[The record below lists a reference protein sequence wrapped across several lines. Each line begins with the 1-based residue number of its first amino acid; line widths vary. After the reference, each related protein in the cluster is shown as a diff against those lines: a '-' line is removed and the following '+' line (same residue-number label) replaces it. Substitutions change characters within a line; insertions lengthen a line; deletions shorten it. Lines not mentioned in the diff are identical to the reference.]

1 VKITISYDTSSVD
14 DLLLNA
20 ELELD
25 KVMYDLDSPEW
36 YWTKSEWNKLK
47 IQKVALG
54 KRIDSY
60 LQILNSY
67 STIE

>member
-14 DLLLNA
+14 DLLLKA
-20 ELELD
+20 EMELD
-25 KVMYDLDSPEW
+25 NVKYDLDSPGW

-60 LQILNSY
+60 LQMLDSY

>member
-14 DLLLNA
+14 DLLLKA
-20 ELELD
+20 EMELY
-25 KVMYDLDSPEW
+25 KVLYDLDSPEW

-60 LQILNSY
+60 LQMLDSY

>member
-14 DLLLNA
+14 DLLLKA
-20 ELELD
+20 EMELD
-25 KVMYDLDSPEW
+25 KVIYDLDSPEW

-47 IQKVALG
+47 IQKVALC

-60 LQILNSY
+60 LQMLDSY

>member
-14 DLLLNA
+14 DLLLKA

-47 IQKVALG
+47 IQKVSLG

-60 LQILNSY
+60 LQMLDSY

>member
-14 DLLLNA
+14 DLLLKA

-25 KVMYDLDSPEW
+25 KVKYDLDSPEW

-54 KRIDSY
+54 KKISSY
-60 LQILNSY
+60 LQMLDSY

>member
-47 IQKVALG
+47 IQKVALS

-60 LQILNSY
+60 LQMLDSY